1 MKTFLFALASAMTVQ
16 TAVAGEPVDHS
27 MHHAPEHEQHEMLP
41 AFYGPY
47 AMSREASG
55 TSWQPEAT
63 PHGGIGFDV
72 GEWQGMLHGFA
83 QLVYTDQQGPRGD
96 TDFYANNMLMAMANR
111 EFGGGRLG
119 LRGMVSLEPE
129 TIGTEGYPLLLQT
142 GETAD
147 GVTHLLDRQHPHD
160 AVMEL
165 AATYSHPLGE
175 ASSWFVYAGLPGEPA
190 LGPPAFMHRF
200 SGVEFPDS
208 PISHHWL
215 DSTHITFGVFT
226 GGVVVDDFKF
236 EASAFRGREPDQHRW
251 NIETGSL
258 DSWSTR
264 VSWNPTERW
273 ALQVSAGQIE
283 SPEALAPEI
292 DVRRYTASAMYHAP
306 TSNGDWQTMFAWG
319 RNINEPGN
327 TLDAVILESAYRF
340 NTRHTVLAR
349 AEHVEKDELFED
361 HHHDAPLPGHVD
373 VIPVFGVSKLSTGY
387 VYDFL
392 VEDSRRLGAGVLVS
406 QSFLPVELETVYDG
420 DPAALTLFVRGSF

>member
-1 MKTFLFALASAMTVQ
+1 MRTVLRARAGALTMHSV
-16 TAVAGEPVDHS
+16 VAGEPVDHS
-27 MHHAPEHEQHEMLP
+27 MHGMHEMHAKDAMMP

-47 AMSREASG
+47 PMSREASG

-63 PHGGIGFDV
+63 PHGGTGFEL
-72 GEWQGMLHGFA
+72 GEWRGMLHGFF
-83 QLVYTDQQGPRGD
+83 QLVYTDQEGPRGD
-96 TDFYANNMLMAMANR
+96 SDFYATNMFMAMANR
-111 EFGGGRLG
+111 ELAGGTFG
-119 LRGMVSLEPE
+119 LRGMFSLEPE
-129 TIGTEGYPLLLQT
+129 TIGAGGYPSLLQT

-160 AVMEL
+160 AIMEL
-165 AATYSHPLGE
+165 AATYSRAFGE
-175 ASSWFVYAGLPGEPA
+175 ASSWFVYGGLPGEPA

-226 GGVVVDDFKF
+226 GGVVVEDFKF

-264 VSWNPTERW
+264 FSWNPTERW
-273 ALQVSAGQIE
+273 ALQVSAGDLE
-283 SPEALAPEI
+283 SPEALAPNV
-292 DVRRYTASAMYHAP
+292 DVRRYTASASYHLP
-306 TSNGDWQTMFAWG
+306 TDSGDWQTLFAWG

-340 NTRHTVLAR
+340 RMRHTLLAR
-349 AEHVEKDELFED
+349 AEHVEKDELIED
-361 HHHDAPLPGHVD
+361 HHDVPVPGHAA
-373 VIPVFGVSKLSTGY
+373 PVFRVGKLSGGY
-387 VYDFL
+387 IYDF
-392 VEDSRRLGAGVLVS
+392 VVAESGRLGAGVLVS
-406 QSFLPVELETVYDG
+406 QSFLPVELESVYDG
-420 DPAALTLFVRGSF
+420 DPAAVTFFIRGSF

>member
-1 MKTFLFALASAMTVQ
+1 MKTFLLALASA
-16 TAVAGEPVDHS
+16 TAMHSAMAGEPVDHS
-27 MHHAPEHEQHEMLP
+27 MHQAPDHEQHDMAP
-41 AFYGPY
+41 AFYGSYP
-47 AMSREASG
+47 MSREASG
-55 TSWQPEAT
+55 TSWQPEAS
-63 PHGGIGFDV
+63 PHGGIGFER
-72 GEWQGMLHGFA
+72 GEWRGMLHGFA

-96 TDFYANNMLMAMANR
+96 SDFYATNMLMAMANR
-111 EFGGGRLG
+111 ELGGGVFG

-129 TIGTEGYPLLLQT
+129 TIGAGGYPSLLQT

-165 AATYSHPLGE
+165 AATYSQAFGD

-215 DSTHITFGVFT
+215 DSTHITFGVLT
-226 GGVVVDDFKF
+226 AGVVLDDFKI
-236 EASAFRGREPDQHRW
+236 ETSAFRGREPDQHRW

-258 DSWSTR
+258 DSYAMR
-264 VSWNPTERW
+264 LSWNPTERW

-283 SPEALAPEI
+283 SPEALAPEV
-292 DVRRYTASAMYHAP
+292 DVRRYTASAMHHLP
-306 TSNGDWQTMFAWG
+306 TDNGEWQTLLSWG

-340 NTRHTVLAR
+340 DVRHTVLAR

-361 HHHDAPLPGHVD
+361 HHHEAPLPGHAD
-373 VIPVFGVSKLSTGY
+373 AAMVFNVGKLSAGY

-392 VEDSRRLGAGVLVS
+392 VEDSRRLGAGLLVS
-406 QSFLPVELETVYDG
+406 RTFLPVELESVYDG
-420 DPAALTLFVRGSF
+420 DPAAVTFFVRGSF